1 MNRDNHDSHDSHRAA
16 DAPPGAEQHKT
27 AGSNVQSQGGIG
39 HGADGGPV
47 DPRAGSPHG
56 AVDVSGPSLDEGG
69 GKRPHDNRAHHGL
82 SGDDGEHLPTD
93 SQGSAGSPQPGAA
106 ADLGAQGDQ
115 RKHGI
120 PDDPAERVSGA
131 DSPNAGG
138 IAGSPGGPASAPP
151 RIPGEDRDSDAM
163 TSGSQSGNDPQR
175 DQQI

>member
-1 MNRDNHDSHDSHRAA
+1 MAPMAVRSIRARVRRTVRWTCPAPCWTRAA
-16 DAPPGAEQHKT
+16 ASVRTTT
-27 AGSNVQSQGGIG
+27 ARITASVATTAST
-39 HGADGGPV
+39 
-47 DPRAGSPHG
+47 
-56 AVDVSGPSLDEGG
+56 
-69 GKRPHDNRAHHGL
+69 
-82 SGDDGEHLPTD
+82 LPTD

-115 RKHGI
+115 RKHGM